1 MPNMTVREFAK
12 CIGLDT
18 TGPDYVASGIM
29 LKMLCRQG
37 IAKEVGKINTSAT
50 GRKSVVYELPD
61 SVVLPISSY
70 VAGSVVAK
78 VGTKTKRKK
87 KDDVVETTGKA
98 DPVETTISEA
108 DPVETTVGE
117 ADPVVEVPSSIPPA
131 LRGVYKTAGA
141 KVEAVAEVAETKPV
155 EASAV
160 PPALRGV
167 YKTAGVEETGGSYD
181 YNDDDDE

>member
-12 CIGLDT
+12 CIGLET

-61 SVVLPISSY
+61 QVVLPISSY
-70 VAGSVVAK
+70 VAGAVVSK
-78 VGTKTKRKK
+78 VVSTKPKRKK
-87 KDDVVETTGKA
+87 KESEPAKVEDLVIESA
-98 DPVETTISEA
+98 PVE
-108 DPVETTVGE
+108 ET
-117 ADPVVEVPSSIPPA
+117 VEVPSSIPPA

-141 KVEAVAEVAETKPV
+141 TVEAEESEVEEAPVEVAP
-155 EASAV
+155 SDV
-160 PPALRGV
+160 PPALRGL
-167 YKTAGVEETGGSYD
+167 YKTAGVETVAETTGAGSYD
-181 YNDDDDE
+181 YNDDEDDE